1 MNKFR
6 ILGVIAIIA
15 IIANF
20 FGGLDENWRDFKKGF
35 EDGHNSAMEIYEPG
49 RHIIPHHA
57 TSVKLNVE
65 PLPETTVDSLSNNRV
80 DWTLPYTVTEIETY
94 AKPSAGTS
102 LSWDLPYPEYSFFS
116 SVSAH

>member
-1 MNKFR
+1 MNKLR

-35 EDGHNSAMEIYEPG
+35 EDGHNSTMEIYEPG
-49 RHIIPHHA
+49 RHIIP
-57 TSVKLNVE
+57 
-65 PLPETTVDSLSNNRV
+65 RM
-80 DWTLPYTVTEIETY
+80 
-94 AKPSAGTS
+94 PSHRPGTS